1 MAGKGLDKRKYPRLD
16 IKAKVNIS
24 ALDITRNNLKSK
36 RTKATSK
43 NIGVHGIQFISKKD
57 LTVGDIAC
65 LEIYFPGEDA
75 PTYIEGEVRWCNKVR
90 EKGKKRPT
98 YNVGI
103 NFLTIEKE
111 HVERILKYVCGDLA

>member
-1 MAGKGLDKRKYPRLD
+1 MTGKALNKRKYPRLD

-24 ALDITRNNLKSK
+24 ALDINLEKKKTK
-36 RTKATSK
+36 RAKATSK
-43 NIGVHGIQFISKKD
+43 NIGVHGIQFISRKE
-57 LTVGDIAC
+57 LSSGEIAC
-65 LEIYFPGEDA
+65 LEIYFPGEDS
-75 PTYIEGEVRWCNKVR
+75 PTYIEGEVRWCNKVK

-111 HVERILKYVCGDLA
+111 HVEKILKYVCGDLA